1 MQIKTK
7 INKWD
12 LIKLKSFCT
21 AKETINKI
29 KRQSSEWE
37 KIIVNEVT
45 DKDLISKIYRQFI
58 QLKIRKINSLIKKW
72 AEDLKRHFSK
82 EDIQIDNKHIKRC
95 STLLIIREMQI
106 KTTMRYHPTP
116 ITMAIIKETTDNTR
130 WRGCREKGTQLHCWW
145 ERKMVQLLWRIVWR
159 FCNKL
164 GIKLPC
170 MCMCAKSLQS
180 CPTLCDTMY
189 YSPSCSSVHG
199 ILEARILKWA
209 AMPL

>member
-1 MQIKTK
+1 MGE
-7 INKWD
+7 NNCKWSNWQRFN
-12 LIKLKSFCT
+12 LQNIQAAHT
-21 AKETINKI
+21 AKNQKNK
-29 KRQSSEWE
+29 QP
-37 KIIVNEVT
+37 
-45 DKDLISKIYRQFI
+45 
-58 QLKIRKINSLIKKW
+58 IKKW

-116 ITMAIIKETTDNTR
+116 ITMAIIKETTDNTL
-130 WRGCREKGTQLHCWW
+130 WRGCGKKGTQLHCWW
-145 ERKMVQLLWRIVWR
+145 ERKLVQLLWRIVRR
-159 FCNKL
+159 FSNKL

-189 YSPSCSSVHG
+189 YSPPCSSVHG

-209 AMPL
+209 AMPSSREFSQLRDQTCVPYISCISRQVIYH